1 MKSFEVFALHL
12 LRDLRC
18 PVVVVND
25 RLEILSANP
34 SGWDF
39 LGGAPETLRG
49 LSLDTALIPNPQQD
63 NSCPLPS
70 TEASGNNPWAE
81 YLLPESCCHSG
92 LSVLRHGQKG
102 AGHKRV
108 VMLEVSPIEG
118 GELLNLANTLFSA
131 LPEVVRE
138 DPALPFTVQRITPV
152 NYIFLFRDITEETH
166 RECRHRENMKRTLD
180 AVVLTLDHYIRNALT
195 PILGYSQ
202 LMASRGDDIPEQDAR
217 IMLRRIADHAQL
229 IVAVLDALKNV
240 RQVQLATRYG
250 ADSVLID
257 IERDLQARLE
267 ALNQP
272 GCDMTNRP
280 ESQDNATS

>member
-1 MKSFEVFALHL
+1 MKSFEIFALHL

-49 LSLDTALIPNPQQD
+49 LSLDCALIPNPRQD

-70 TEASGNNPWAE
+70 TEASGNNPWAK
-81 YLLPESCCHSG
+81 YFLPGGCCHSG
-92 LSVLRHGQKG
+92 LSVLCHGQKP
-102 AGHKRV
+102 AGHERV

-118 GELLNLANTLFSA
+118 GELLQLANTLFKS
-131 LPEVVRE
+131 LPEVLRE
-138 DPALPFTVQRITPV
+138 DPALPLTVQRITPV
-152 NYIFLFRDITEETH
+152 NYILLFRDITEETH
-166 RECRHRENMKRTLD
+166 RERLHRESMKRTLD

-202 LMASRGDDIPEQDAR
+202 LMASRGDEINELDAK

-257 IERDLQARLE
+257 IERDLQARLD
-267 ALNQP
+267 ALKQT
-272 GCDMTNRP
+272 GCEMTCP
-280 ESQDNATS
+280 AECETTEQ